1 MRPSRSTGR
10 AGAAHSPLGA
20 TLRRLAV
27 RLLGQRIRILSP
39 QPALLRSE
47 TADKCRFGAGAT
59 PVTVDA
65 ALIPGARRLIRRC
78 RRSGRT
84 VGLGGTEVYNG
95 SGGRGASFTW
105 LLMR

>member
-1 MRPSRSTGR
+1 MDVPRTCGAHFVNAKRSAPSDRDRLVR
-10 AGAAHSPLGA
+10 AYRCSSGG
-20 TLRRLAV
+20 
-27 RLLGQRIRILSP
+27 LSVDDHRASANVL
-39 QPALLRSE
+39 PA
-47 TADKCRFGAGAT
+47 CRFGAGAT

-65 ALIPGARRLIRRC
+65 APIPGARRLIRRC

-84 VGLGGTEVYNG
+84 VGFGGTEVYNG